1 VRTHRNFASP
11 GRIAVGSTPG
21 TTPGAATR
29 RAGLGVAAVALA
41 LTLVGCQS
49 LGNAPGDDP
58 PDDPIPSGSPDAD
71 AVLLQIE
78 VSGGF
83 VMMGYDFSR
92 VPELT
97 VYADGRA
104 IVQGPQIAIY
114 PGPALPNLQVEQL
127 SEADV
132 AALVAAARD
141 AGLLAEAPSYGQPWI
156 TDVPTTFVR
165 LTVDGRTYEHAAYAL
180 GFFEGEAPADGV
192 APPAEESGITEAER
206 VARVALAEFIATAH
220 DLVGATGDG
229 EAYQIDAFGIFAQS
243 VTFDAEGAVGGLAA
257 QVLPWPL
264 DVSLADAAE
273 CTVVDGDAAQT
284 LLRALADANSA
295 TLFEQDGVTYSVWF
309 RPLLPH
315 ESGCAGLG

>member
-1 VRTHRNFASP
+1 VRTHRSFSGP
-11 GRIAVGSTPG
+11 SRIAVGS
-21 TTPGAATR
+21 TPGAATR

-49 LGNAPGDDP
+49 LGNAPGDGV
-58 PDDPIPSGSPDAD
+58 PDDVIPSGSPDAD

-114 PGPALPNLQVEQL
+114 PGPVLPNLQVEQL

-141 AGLLAEAPSYGQPWI
+141 AGLLGEAPSYGQPWI

-165 LTVDGRTYEHAAYAL
+165 LTVDGRTFEHAAYAL
-180 GFFEGEAPADGV
+180 GFFEGETPADGV
-192 APPAEESGITEAER
+192 APSAEESGITEEER
-206 VARVALAEFIATAH
+206 AARVALAGFIATAN

-229 EAYQIDAFGIFAQS
+229 EAYQIDAFGIFAAALP
-243 VTFDAEGAVGGLAA
+243 DGGATTADGLEP

-264 DVSLADAAE
+264 DVPLADATE
-273 CTVVDGDAAQT
+273 CTAVDGDAAQT
-284 LLRALADANSA
+284 LLGMLADANSA
-295 TLFEQDGVTYSVWF
+295 TLFEQDGVTYNVWF

-315 ESGCAGLG
+315 ETGCHGLG

>member
-1 VRTHRNFASP
+1 VRTHRSFA
-11 GRIAVGSTPG
+11 
-21 TTPGAATR
+21 
-29 RAGLGVAAVALA
+29 GVAAVALA

-58 PDDPIPSGSPDAD
+58 PDDPIPGPADD
-71 AVLLQIE
+71 AVLLQVE

-97 VYADGRA
+97 IYADGRA
-104 IVQGPQIAIY
+104 IVQGPQSVLY
-114 PGPALPNLQVEQL
+114 PSLVLPNLLVEQL

-141 AGLLAEAPSYGQPWI
+141 AGLLAKPPSYGQPWI

-180 GFFEGEAPADGV
+180 GFFAGEEAADDV

-206 VARVALAEFIATAH
+206 AARVTLAGFIATAN
-220 DLVGATGDG
+220 DLVGPTGDA
-229 EAYQIDAFGIFAQS
+229 EAYRIEALGVFAWAMLLDAG
-243 VTFDAEGAVGGLAA
+243 GASAA
-257 QVLPWPL
+257 VIEPQVLPWPL
-264 DVSLADAAE
+264 DVSLADATE
-273 CTVVDGDAAQT
+273 CTLVDGDAAQT
-284 LLRALADANSA
+284 LLRVLAGATSG
-295 TLFEQDGVTYSVWF
+295 TLFEQDGLTYSVWF

-315 ESGCAGLG
+315 ESGCAELG

>member
-1 VRTHRNFASP
+1 MRTHLSFSGPA
-11 GRIAVGSTPG
+11 RIAAGR
-21 TTPGAATR
+21 TPGAAVR
-29 RAGLGVAAVALA
+29 RAGRGVAAVALA

-58 PDDPIPSGSPDAD
+58 PDDVIPSGSPDAD
-71 AVLLQIE
+71 TVLLQIDA
-78 VSGGF
+78 GTGF
-83 VMMGYDFSR
+83 EMMGYDFSR
-92 VPELT
+92 GPELT

-114 PGPALPNLQVEQL
+114 PAPVLPNLQVEQL

-141 AGLLAEAPSYGQPWI
+141 AGLLAEPPSYGQPWI
-156 TDVPTTFVR
+156 TDAGTTFVR

-180 GFFEGEAPADGV
+180 GLFEGEAPAGDG
-192 APPAEESGITEAER
+192 APSAEEQSGMTKEER
-206 VARVALAEFIATAH
+206 AARVALAEFITTAN

-229 EAYQIDAFGIFAQS
+229 EAYQIDAFGILAQALP
-243 VTFDAEGAVGGLAA
+243 DGGATAA
-257 QVLPWPL
+257 DVLEPQVLPWPL
-264 DVSLADAAE
+264 DVALADAAE
-273 CTVVDGDAAQT
+273 CTLVDGDAAQT
-284 LLRALADANSA
+284 LLRALAGANSA

-315 ESGCAGLG
+315 ESGCEGLG